1 MTHSI
6 KLVGLA
12 SLFLFLGSCS
22 SDDSTA
28 PKPDHPDGLDQYLLT
43 SLDYTFYNV
52 ESDASGNHTS
62 QTPRSQ
68 VHYTFNYK
76 DFHRLDSITRDT
88 HTFDNQGAV
97 TTAVQH
103 ALAFELNEKFKLT
116 TLNILLHGNVQQ
128 SYRFSYDKDL
138 LQHFQIVN
146 QGKPWLRHD
155 LIYNTNKL
163 FTQASVSILEQ
174 EERKLDVQYNYNQN
188 NELLQVSTENYAA
201 TFTYGTGK
209 NPFYFL
215 PFDLTTLLFEDLLY
229 VPITYQFPHPLA
241 SYKVSD
247 DTTLTFEYSYNKGN
261 YPEKATVYKGA
272 KTKANRYMV
281 IEYNYHILSIM

>member
-1 MTHSI
+1 MNKIVKST
-6 KLVGLA
+6 LFA
-12 SLFLFLGSCS
+12 SFLLTMIGCS
-22 SDDSTA
+22 SDDSNT
-28 PKPDHPDGLDQYLLT
+28 PQPDHPDGPDQYLLT

-62 QTPRSQ
+62 QSPGSQ
-68 VHYTFNYK
+68 VHYTFSYK
-76 DFHRLDSITRDT
+76 DSHQLDSITRDT
-88 HTFDNQGAV
+88 YTFDDHGAII
-97 TTAVQH
+97 TAVQH
-103 ALAFELNEKFKLT
+103 ALAFDLTEKYRLN

-128 SYRFSYDKDL
+128 SYHFSYDQDL
-138 LQHFQIVN
+138 VQHFQIVDL
-146 QGKPWLRHD
+146 GKPWLQHD
-155 LIYNTNKL
+155 LIYNTSKL
-163 FTQASVSILEQ
+163 FTQGSVSILEQ

-188 NELLQVSTENYAA
+188 NELIQVSTENYAA

-215 PFDLTTLLFEDLLY
+215 PFDLTTLIFENLSY
-229 VPITYQFPHPLA
+229 IPITYQFPHPLA

-247 DTTLTFEYSYNKGN
+247 DTTFTFEYSYNKGN
-261 YPEKATVYKGA
+261 YPEKATVYKGS